1 MAYTNWKIKYSEGGV
16 CDFKEN
22 YDFFFKWLLNKVAS
36 CFYLKNLPETVDEWY
51 TKTNLILDGFI
62 CVTDFDEKL
71 YSCIGAPG
79 GMPDEYY
86 VPTIF
91 TIANPI
97 LGSKQVTIGKD
108 GVVIYNTSTDK
119 FYSNTFCSGLYT
131 LIKQTATLLADNII
145 SINANQINSRVVAFF
160 TADSPAQAAE
170 AEIILKEI
178 YAGKPY
184 KILRSDIVER
194 LQCNPISSTN
204 TSSNITELVQLHN
217 YIIGNFF
224 QSIGIKSNN
233 VRKNAHVLQEEI
245 DSQDNFLQ
253 ISLFE
258 ILTSWQKGWD
268 EVNELY
274 GTNVKVELNPALIEE
289 IISLSDSQSVSGFTI
304 DPEDGVESGV
314 TDTETLTEGNTS
326 DDSAAPDN
334 NTSVEETDN
343 NSSSYDLGMENDDDN
358 GEVSEANPVEEKE
371 ESVVEAVEKASEEI
385 EDLVDLIN
393 DSAKQEEGGEEQYDV
408 SEQSE

>member
-1 MAYTNWKIKYSEGGV
+1 MSNKNWKVKYSEGGV
-16 CDFKEN
+16 CDFQEN

-36 CFYLKNLPETVDEWY
+36 CFYLKGLPETVDEWY
-51 TKTNLILDGFI
+51 TKTNLILDGNI
-62 CVTDFDEKL
+62 CITDFDEKL
-71 YSCIGAPG
+71 YSVVGARG

-91 TIANPI
+91 TVANPV
-97 LGSKQVTIGKD
+97 LGSKQVEIGKT
-108 GVVIYNTSTDK
+108 GVVIYNTATDK
-119 FYSNTFCSGLYT
+119 FYGDCFACGLYT
-131 LIKQTATLLADNII
+131 LIRQTATLLADNII

-160 TADSPAQAAE
+160 TADSEPQAAE
-170 AEIILKEI
+170 AENVLKQI

-184 KILRSDIVER
+184 KILRQDIVER
-194 LQCNPISSTN
+194 LQCNPISATN

-233 VRKNAHVLQEEI
+233 IRKNAHVLQEEI

-258 ILTSWQKGWD
+258 ILTSWQKGFD

-274 GTNVKVELNPALIEE
+274 GTDIKVELNPALIDE
-289 IISLSDSQSVSGFTI
+289 IISLVDSQSSSGLPI
-304 DPEDGVESGV
+304 DTEEGVESGV
-314 TDTETLTEGNTS
+314 TDTETLDEGTKE
-326 DDSAAPDN
+326 DDSAASSD

-343 NSSSYDLGMENDDDN
+343 NTSYDLGDDDS
-358 GEVSEANPVEEKE
+358 GEVAEANSVEREE
-371 ESVVEAVEKASEEI
+371 ESVVEAIEEASEEI
-385 EDLVDLIN
+385 EKIVDLIN
-393 DSAKQEEGGEEQYDV
+393 DSAEEGGEEENGLVQYQEN
-408 SEQSE
+408 S